1 MIQKVDKMRFEQN
14 QFVICL
20 VYYITLQ
27 NLTVNLA
34 LAQICQIQTEMVQP
48 DMPNTRL
55 NKTVFK
61 VFDYYGSSF
70 CFDECIRRP
79 RCISLNYDIDN
90 FRCELSEEGD
100 SEFVDDVSFNYY
112 LVKQYRGVSI

>member
-14 QFVICL
+14 TFVIYFI
-20 VYYITLQ
+20 YYITLQ
-27 NLTVNLA
+27 YVAVNLA
-34 LAQICQIQTEMVQP
+34 FAQICQIQTVMVQP
-48 DMPNTRL
+48 DMTNTRL

-79 RCISLNYDIDN
+79 RCISLNHDIDN
-90 FRCELSEEGD
+90 FRCELNEEGN
-100 SEFVDDVSFNYY
+100 SEFIDDVSFKYY